1 VSLQKNRPH
10 TGSFSTEEKSS
21 VAKQARRLCAEDE
34 EPNPSDTWVL
44 GTLLE
49 RQSLCER
56 EQKRRLQ
63 QGLSRGRSQDQNS
76 NTVGEQ
82 GTTQKQQKNEIRQ
95 WENQNAMRSR
105 RENKAREITVRA
117 LRLGDSIRK
126 PRTETARPSEHEKS
140 TQNMMQKPFFYWDP
154 TRVL

>member
-95 WENQNAMRSR
+95 
-105 RENKAREITVRA
+105 
-117 LRLGDSIRK
+117 
-126 PRTETARPSEHEKS
+126 
-140 TQNMMQKPFFYWDP
+140 
-154 TRVL
+154 